1 LAGLALDKGI
11 IIEPGEVHFISLPAQ
26 KNCFRLG
33 FSAVPSEDIEPG
45 ITLLAELISTL

>member
-1 LAGLALDKGI
+1 LAELALDKGI
-11 IIEPGEVHFISLPAQ
+11 IIEPGEVHFISLPTP

-45 ITLLAELISTL
+45 IILLAELISTL